1 MVTEGGTSTTTT
13 YEGRTVIVHVP
24 STYAH
29 GTAVPLVVM
38 LHGCTQTPSDFETGT
53 QMDVQADMA
62 GFIAAYPEEPSSANS
77 EECWN
82 WFLPADQARGSGEPQ
97 LLANIVGDLG
107 KDYSIDPNR
116 VFAAGLSAGAAMAVV
131 VGATYPDVFAAI
143 GVSAG
148 LEYEAATDESS
159 AISASENGGPDP
171 TTQGDLAFTA
181 MGPQARSV
189 PVIVFHG
196 DADQVVN
203 VTNGTQVVSQW
214 SETDTRAQASVGP
227 AVVTMGSAGG
237 KTFTHTTYADGTS
250 GKSLLELYV
259 VHGMGHAWSGGSS
272 AGSYTDPDAPDASA
286 LAWQF
291 FAAHGR

>member
-1 MVTEGGTSTTTT
+1 
-13 YEGRTVIVHVP
+13 
-24 STYAH
+24 
-29 GTAVPLVVM
+29 M

-82 WFLPADQARGSGEPQ
+82 WFLPADQARRSGEPQ

-107 KDYSIDPNR
+107 QDYSIDPNR

-181 MGPQARSV
+181 MGAQARSV

-203 VTNGTQVVSQW
+203 VSNGTQVVSQW

-227 AVVTMGSAGG
+227 AVVTMGSAAG

-250 GKSLLELYV
+250 GKSLLELYI

-286 LAWQF
+286 LVWQF
-291 FAAHGR
+291 FSGHGR

>member
-1 MVTEGGTSTTTT
+1 
-13 YEGRTVIVHVP
+13 VIVHVP
-24 STYAH
+24 ASYAH
-29 GTAVPLVVM
+29 GTAVPLVLM
-38 LHGCTQTPSDFETGT
+38 LHGCTQTPADFETGT
-53 QMDVQADMA
+53 QMDAQADQA
-62 GFIAAYPEEPSSANS
+62 GFIVAYPEEPSSANS

-82 WFLPADQARGSGEPQ
+82 WFLPGDQARGSGEPQ
-97 LLANIVGDLG
+97 LLANIVGDLA
-107 KDYSIDPNR
+107 KDYSIDPQR

-131 VGATYPDVFAAI
+131 LGATYPDVFAAI

-159 AISASENGGPDP
+159 AFTASASGGPSP
-171 TTQGDLAFTA
+171 TTQGDLAFGA
-181 MGPQARSV
+181 MGTQARPV

-196 DADQVVN
+196 DSDQVVN

-214 SETDTRAQASVGP
+214 SETDTRAQASVGS

-250 GKSLLELYV
+250 GKSLLELYI
-259 VHGMGHAWSGGSS
+259 VHGMGHAWSGGSP
-272 AGSYTDPDAPDASA
+272 AGSYTDPAAPDASV
-286 LAWQF
+286 LVWQF